1 MIRRMCTTELL
12 SDIQIQ
18 LLFTPLR
25 SWFISSRMQLLR
37 LWLSSGM
44 STANA
49 KVKTRKMISL
59 SQLPACANQA
69 RGHSM
74 RGTVFRPDLSG
85 SGKCMGITGCHVCGS
100 DDAENWLVEHDD
112 ERRKPLPGK
121 SKNVPLGWKRR

>member
-1 MIRRMCTTELL
+1 MIRRMCTTELF

-59 SQLPACANQA
+59 SQLSVCANQA

-74 RGTVFRPDLSG
+74 RGTVFRPDLLG
-85 SGKCMGITGCHVCGS
+85 SGKRVGITGCHVGGS